1 MKKIEVVKAHEV
13 EVKPFVL
20 DDLICKD
27 HKSDMTKK
35 VTKRELKRLADEL
48 GLVYDD
54 TQITFAKKL
63 LSAYMLG
70 K

>member
-1 MKKIEVVKAHEV
+1 MVKAHEV

-20 DDLICKD
+20 EDLICND

-54 TQITFAKKL
+54 AQIIFAKKL
-63 LSAYMLG
+63 LSAYILG

>member
-20 DDLICKD
+20 DELIRKDLKNN
-27 HKSDMTKK
+27 MTKK

-54 TQITFAKKL
+54 AQIIFAKKL
-63 LSAYMLG
+63 LSAYILG